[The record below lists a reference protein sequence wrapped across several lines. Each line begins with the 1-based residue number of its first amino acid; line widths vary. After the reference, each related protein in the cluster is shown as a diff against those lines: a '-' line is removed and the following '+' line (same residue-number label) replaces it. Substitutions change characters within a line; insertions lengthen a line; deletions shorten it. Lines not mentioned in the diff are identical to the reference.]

1 MPLLLKTIRAWRCL
15 AAIPPAAAIDNSAAV
30 LDKLQDEGIAVLGP
44 ADRRHATTVVSRAFA
59 GTPKSE
65 PEPMADW
72 ILGPALADYGDPR
85 REELLRFFLAFEVL
99 NAAPQCRSWWHAL
112 MPGPAAFEAAPGRVR
127 GEGAWGRVMLGARG
141 PGGELEAV
149 VIAQRMERPPA
160 GITAAAQKVGAI
172 CRFAWSGLGAL
183 PTVLRPAL
191 YARVGR
197 PCLHRAQ
204 DIALPTM
211 DALHAEHSAGG
222 EHWYVAFMAVDP
234 AAQGGATAA
243 ASRARGRIADADR
256 LDSLLVCNGNRN
268 KTVYE
273 RLGYIAVG
281 DTSFVDD
288 TQPAHSSASTPP
300 PMYVMKRSVSG
311 IVNDLT
317 HALARHPTR
326 PSKSHRQELAA
337 LVTEAEGSL

>member
-234 AAQGGATAA
+234 AAQGRGHCGRLTRARPHRGRRPPRLAARLQREPQQNRLRATWVYRGRRYELRRRYAARAQLGQHAA
-243 ASRARGRIADADR
+243 AHVRHEKERQWHRAMI
-256 LDSLLVCNGNRN
+256 
-268 KTVYE
+268 
-273 RLGYIAVG
+273 
-281 DTSFVDD
+281 
-288 TQPAHSSASTPP
+288 
-300 PMYVMKRSVSG
+300 
-311 IVNDLT
+311 
-317 HALARHPTR
+317 
-326 PSKSHRQELAA
+326 
-337 LVTEAEGSL
+337 